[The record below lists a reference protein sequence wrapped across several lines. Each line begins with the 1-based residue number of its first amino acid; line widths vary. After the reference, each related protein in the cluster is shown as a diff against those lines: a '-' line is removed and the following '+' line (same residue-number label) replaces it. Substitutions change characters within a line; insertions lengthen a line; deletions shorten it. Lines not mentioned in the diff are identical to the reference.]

1 MLRHSITPS
10 LHHSITPSLHHSITP
25 SLHHSISPSLHH
37 SVWDPADSGARQ
49 IKVPAT
55 SLGSIVPRRQTL
67 IITWLNGRSP
77 GGVAFRPARGVSASP
92 LPSTLALL

>member
-1 MLRHSITPS
+1 MQAICSYGSAGEPVGNHQLYPEKHQYSAT
-10 LHHSITPSLHHSITP
+10 
-25 SLHHSISPSLHH
+25 PSLHH
-37 SVWDPADSGARQ
+37 SVWDHADSGARQ

-77 GGVAFRPARGVSASP
+77 GGVAFRPVRDVSASP